1 MTTYGYA
8 RISTDGQTTEP
19 QVLELVNAGIAPEN
33 IVSETISGGVGAYQ
47 RPALHALLNVL
58 TAGDTLTV
66 IKLDRLG
73 RDAIDTLTL
82 IQNLK
87 AQGVGVRILA
97 LGTDT
102 GGAAGNLI
110 IGVLASVAA
119 WERDV
124 IRERTIAGLKAAKS
138 AGKILGRRHAL
149 SPTGR
154 CEAISAA
161 KSGESVRS
169 IARRYKVSPRTIYR
183 LTASQA

>member
-1 MTTYGYA
+1 MTIYGYA
-8 RISTDGQTTEP
+8 RVSTEGQTTEP
-19 QVLELVNAGIAPEN
+19 QVLELVNAGVAPEN
-33 IVSETISGGVGAYQ
+33 IVSESISGGVGGYQ
-47 RPALHALLNVL
+47 RPVLHELLNRL
-58 TAGDTLTV
+58 TDGDTLV
-66 IKLDRLG
+66 VVKLDRLG

-87 AQGVGVRILA
+87 DQGVGVRILA

-124 IRERTIAGLKAAKS
+124 IRERTIAGLKAAKQ

-149 SPTGR
+149 SPAGR

-161 KSGESVRS
+161 KSGEAVRC

-183 LTASQA
+183 LIAS